1 MAKITFIETT
11 QEGYTR
17 FIGRISASKVPEL
30 AEEKAERYK
39 KVLSSVRKTQVTY
52 TIEYTKE

>member
-11 QEGYTR
+11 QEGHTR
-17 FIGRISASKVPEL
+17 FIGRINASKVPEL

-52 TIEYTKE
+52 TIEYN